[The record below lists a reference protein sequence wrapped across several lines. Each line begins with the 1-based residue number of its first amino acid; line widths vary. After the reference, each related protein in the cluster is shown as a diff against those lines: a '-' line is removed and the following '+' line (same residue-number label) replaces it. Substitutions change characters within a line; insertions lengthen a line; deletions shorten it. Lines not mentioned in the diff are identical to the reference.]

1 MQKNLNETDQRTSVY
16 KLKST
21 NSLKSFSVR
30 FDENLNTL
38 INIIGKNTER
48 RFPPHCV
55 RDNGTIEKFLVP
67 TRVLQGLDLRVNV
80 FFYIIK
86 DLTIHYFV

>member
-1 MQKNLNETDQRTSVY
+1 MNLEKWIYNWDRLE
-16 KLKST
+16 ST

-38 INIIGKNTER
+38 FNIIGKNTER

-55 RDNGTIEKFLVP
+55 RDNGTIKKIP
-67 TRVLQGLDLRVNV
+67 SANAGIARVGT
-80 FFYIIK
+80 K
-86 DLTIHYFV
+86 S